1 MSTSSYFLAT
11 PRGKSP
17 TRPRVCAGVAS
28 HLRGG
33 LCRKDEAARGG
44 VVLEP
49 AVDRGDARA
58 FLTNN
63 MVVLLLAVMRKEIIC
78 PPYQDG
84 LLAFGY

>member
-1 MSTSSYFLAT
+1 MEN
-11 PRGKSP
+11 
-17 TRPRVCAGVAS
+17 RPLVPGSAREWQVIRAEVCAV
-28 HLRGG
+28 
-33 LCRKDEAARGG
+33 KDEAARGG

-63 MVVLLLAVMRKEIIC
+63 MMVLLLAVMRKEIIC